1 MRFMVLMIP
10 ERTKYEQGAMPEEAM
25 IAAMMKYNE
34 ELVNA
39 GILLAGDGLHPHARG
54 ARVSFAGGKPTVVD
68 GPYITHSKASVLR

>member
-1 MRFMVLMIP
+1 MKFVVLVKATQ
-10 ERTKYEQGAMPEEAM
+10 ESEQGAPPDPELLT
-25 IAAMMKYNE
+25 AMMKYNE